1 MSRVRACGLS
11 AVVVAVLVAGVGGCR
26 PAGLLFYDVTRTRTE
41 QCSIRS
47 DGRFCVEPEQ
57 FAAPVTESWGVE
69 FGRSVSLLYVDEQ
82 VRVLEPIDADDD
94 PYTAVHK
101 TTQSRIVSAGA
112 AQCTTTTAET
122 ITFIA
127 DGAEFTGTLRAS
139 TKLEGPSACGATP
152 VGEDFIEDLAGV
164 EGTP

>member
-1 MSRVRACGLS
+1 MSRERACGLS
-11 AVVVAVLVAGVGGCR
+11 VAVAVVVACVSGCR
-26 PAGLLFYDVTRTRTE
+26 PEGLVFYDVTRTRSE

-69 FGRSVSLLYVDEQ
+69 FGRVASVLYVDEQ
-82 VRVLEPIDADDD
+82 VRVLEPIDAEQD
-94 PYTAVHK
+94 PYTTVRK
-101 TTQSRIVSAGA
+101 TTQSRIVSSGA

-127 DGAEFTGTLRAS
+127 DGAELTGTLRAS
-139 TKLEGPSACGATP
+139 TTLEGPSACGATP
-152 VGEDFIEDLAGV
+152 VGEDFVEDLAGI